1 MRIPCTV
8 RFKLNIKNH
17 MKELGN
23 TAAVRYSELAPTN
36 KNDYVSEEGKRK
48 KLLDFKKLNSLFIY
62 IEQNGLT

>member
-1 MRIPCTV
+1 
-8 RFKLNIKNH
+8 